1 MVYDRKEH
9 LKQLH
14 INKREKTFH
23 KVDAAINRLIR
34 GKDAINFNNVSK
46 EAGVSKA
53 TLYNNLQIRERIES
67 LRQQQANVPT
77 PKQVKRAM
85 NDNNK
90 DAMIASLKRRIAKLE
105 QENKELKTKLNI
117 NYAEI
122 YNQV

>member
-9 LKQLH
+9 LKNLH
-14 INKREKTFH
+14 KNKKEKTFH
-23 KVDAAINRLIR
+23 KVDNAINRLIKE
-34 GKDAINFNNVSK
+34 KDLINFNNVSK

-67 LRQQQANVPT
+67 LRQQQANVPS
-77 PKQVKRAM
+77 PKQIKRCM

-90 DAMIASLKRRIAKLE
+90 DAIIASLKRRIARLE
-105 QENKELKTKLNI
+105 QENKELKAQLNI

-122 YNQV
+122 YNQL